1 MIYSSAVADNSV
13 KQTEKDMPTTCKNL
27 SVFLVNQ
34 FSESRFEPNSGRN
47 ERGPDIGGFLINAHG
62 KISLLVRF
70 HQNNNLD
77 LESKKY
83 QNEEKKK

>member
-1 MIYSSAVADNSV
+1 M
-13 KQTEKDMPTTCKNL
+13 
-27 SVFLVNQ
+27 
-34 FSESRFEPNSGRN
+34 R
-47 ERGPDIGGFLINAHG
+47 PDIGGFLINAHG

-83 QNEEKKK
+83 QNEEKK